1 MMGIWSA
8 IGKLGTKVVTKVGW
22 KGGALIGAGGFS
34 GLLTG
39 LSFGG
44 GSITDG
50 LSGLGDSFF
59 IILAGCVGV
68 GALYL
73 VLKRRR

>member
-34 GLLTG
+34 GLLAG
-39 LSFGG
+39 LSIGDR
-44 GSITDG
+44 SITDG